1 MAGFWDLLAGD
12 KGLIIRYR
20 KGGVVMPET
29 LWQAFVY
36 YLIRLVM
43 FGAVAAGG
51 IAAGIQLRKRKNAK
65 EQLSENEN

>member
-1 MAGFWDLLAGD
+1 
-12 KGLIIRYR
+12 
-20 KGGVVMPET
+20 MPET

-51 IAAGIQLRKRKNAK
+51 IAVGIQLRKRKNAK

>member
-1 MAGFWDLLAGD
+1 MQELTLA
-12 KGLIIRYR
+12 
-20 KGGVVMPET
+20 
-29 LWQAFVY
+29 QAFVY

-51 IAAGIQLRKRKNAK
+51 IAIGIQLRKRKNEK